1 MHVLTYTL
9 PYAGSS
15 ATASGLGTWRDYVG
29 YCERV
34 LKRRVRAHHCEG
46 DQAGV
51 SLTVSPFACSS
62 LTAILDSL
70 TFLAIV
76 SLCSQSATS
85 SSRTTSAHSLA
96 STVMRRTRGTMFV
109 RQTYTPHQSQVPHQ
123 VNQSGLSRAAIF
135 NQVEASL
142 GRLNTDY
149 IDLLQI
155 HRGDLDNVSAE
166 V

>member
-1 MHVLTYTL
+1 MQVLPLLLAAWERGVTTWDTANVYSNGESERIIAKAIKQACHL
-9 PYAGSS
+9 PSVLLRAAHLLLNSS
-15 ATASGLGTWRDYVG
+15 
-29 YCERV
+29 
-34 LKRRVRAHHCEG
+34 
-46 DQAGV
+46 
-51 SLTVSPFACSS
+51 
-62 LTAILDSL
+62 
-70 TFLAIV
+70 TFPAIV
-76 SLCSQSATS
+76 SLCSQSVTF
-85 SSRTTSAHSLA
+85 SSRTTSARSLA
-96 STVMRRTRGTMFV
+96 STVIRRTRGTMFV
-109 RQTYTPHQSQVPHQ
+109 RQTSTPHESQVPHQ